1 MSIFQRMRDITMSNL
16 NALLDKAEDPV
27 KLLDQYLTDMEQ
39 EISQA
44 ETGVAKQ
51 IALVKKL
58 EKQLNEAQE
67 MAAKREEQAMQ
78 ALEKGK
84 EELAKRALEDKKLHV
99 QKVNDLQG
107 QCDNAHQIADN
118 LRHQLSEMK
127 TEYEN
132 LKAKKETLQARAE
145 AAKAQQT
152 INQAFSGFGNNNARE
167 GFDKMEEK
175 VLDLESQAEASFEL
189 RDNSG
194 DLDKELESLGTS
206 DVDDELARLKEK
218 MANKNQ

>member
-1 MSIFQRMRDITMSNL
+1 MSVFKRVRDITMSNL

-27 KLLDQYLTDMEQ
+27 KMLEQYLIDMEE
-39 EISQA
+39 EITNA
-44 ETGVAKQ
+44 ETGVVKQ

-58 EKQLNEAQE
+58 EKQLNEARE
-67 MAAKREEQAMQ
+67 LAAKREEQAMQ

-84 EELAKRALEDKKLHV
+84 EDLARRALEDKRNHQ
-99 QKVNDLQG
+99 QKVDDLQG
-107 QCDNAHQIADN
+107 QCDSAHKIADS

-145 AAKAQQT
+145 AAKAQKT
-152 INQAFSGFGNNNARE
+152 INQAFRGFGNNSVRD
-167 GFDKMEEK
+167 GFDKMEDK
-175 VLDLESQAEASFEL
+175 VMELESQAEASFEL
-189 RDNSG
+189 RDNSS
-194 DLDKELESLGTS
+194 DLDKELESLGAS

-218 MANKNQ
+218 LAKKN

>member
-1 MSIFQRMRDITMSNL
+1 MSIFQRVRDITMSNL

-27 KLLDQYLTDMEQ
+27 KMLDQYLVDMGE
-39 EISQA
+39 EITNA

-67 MAAKREEQAMQ
+67 MVTKREAQAMQ
-78 ALEKGK
+78 ALEKGN
-84 EELAKRALEDKKLHV
+84 EDLARRALEDKKTYQ
-99 QKVNDLQG
+99 QKVNDLQP
-107 QCDNAHQIADN
+107 QCDSAEDNADN
-118 LRHQLSEMK
+118 LRRQLAEMK
-127 TEYEN
+127 AEYEN

-145 AAKAQQT
+145 AAKAQQS
-152 INQAFSGFGNNNARE
+152 INQAFSGFGNNNARK

-189 RDNSG
+189 RDDTN
-194 DLDKELESLGTS
+194 DLDKELASLGAS

-218 MANKNQ
+218 LAKKE